1 MTACNPRL
9 DSINAHFP
17 ALVCTMITAPMPIS
31 ITRRS
36 ACKLLVTFS
45 GFRAEQ
51 SPGQMYLALNSTV
64 VNNRVP
70 WPDFARLAAK
80 TGFPGTDVILG
91 PAQQRGASATNDLL
105 AHLNLKPAVLE
116 FPVDFRKDEATF
128 AAGLRDLPN

>member
-1 MTACNPRL
+1 M
-9 DSINAHFP
+9 HFS

-36 ACKLLVTFS
+36 ACKMLLTFS

-70 WPDFARLAAK
+70 WPDFARLAAQ
-80 TGFPGTDVILG
+80 TGFPGTDVMLEA
-91 PAQQRGASATNDLL
+91 AQRRGASATNDLL
-105 AHLNLKPAVLE
+105 AHLKLKPAVLE
-116 FPVDFRKDEATF
+116 FPSTF
-128 AAGLRDLPN
+128 ARMKQRLPRDCGNCLTRLGLLLLFTVHG